1 MEAKLFIYTIIILTI
16 MFYVVFIIYRK
27 NKQKRERNRLVE
39 PLVLFFEERHRELD
53 AGKLNLAEKV
63 QFSVIKN
70 AIICLDQNEKEE
82 FRKHLK
88 SYREIKE
95 RLIDKKYSE
104 SEKTLLLKRAKNHIE
119 DILKA
124 IHIQL

>member
-1 MEAKLFIYTIIILTI
+1 
-16 MFYVVFIIYRK
+16 MFYIVFIIYKK

-39 PLVLFFEERHRELD
+39 PLVLFFEKRHRELD
-53 AGKLNLAEKV
+53 VGELNLTEKV

-70 AIICLDQNEKEE
+70 VIKCLDQNEKEE

-95 RLIDKKYSE
+95 RLIDKKYYE
-104 SEKTLLLKRAKNHIE
+104 NEKTLLLKRAKKHIE
-119 DILKA
+119 DILSA